1 MSTLRFP
8 AGVGVGFSGACGLS
22 LVWRARKPLPCAL
35 RSSAALALGHE
46 RRATVPQHHLPVLGL
61 SLRPYWMQPS
71 LLFSVSFFLLQS
83 IVPPN
88 MSGHIPLTNQRT
100 LRFHAFSL
108 LRSRG
113 ALPRRPIALAFTR
126 THTCPARSSRHP
138 SNQLMRAWGP
148 FCPNTAPALFAFQ
161 RCRSKPPVGL
171 AFHLFYRFNHSNNT
185 KALACRDHS
194 AVECPHDLCI
204 RKLLTAQITAT
215 KASLTHEAGK

>member
-71 LLFSVSFFLLQS
+71 LLFSVSLFLLQS

-113 ALPRRPIALAFTR
+113 ALPRRPIALAFTH
-126 THTCPARSSRHP
+126 THTCPARSLTTPVQPAHASV
-138 SNQLMRAWGP
+138 GP
-148 FCPNTAPALFAFQ
+148 FLPQHRSCVVRLSALPIQ
-161 RCRSKPPVGL
+161 TSRGP
-171 AFHLFYRFNHSNNT
+171 RFSPFLSIQPL
-185 KALACRDHS
+185 KQDAR
-194 AVECPHDLCI
+194 
-204 RKLLTAQITAT
+204 
-215 KASLTHEAGK
+215 GW